1 MILLAALLLASAPP
15 TAADVQAVEKARVLA
30 PLTSYTRDGK
40 AYVEFAPTVETRNPV
55 CTSAADGAFD
65 CAFESRTS
73 DAFAPETARW
83 EPRRERLVHQ
93 NGCWRFAS
101 AAAAQ
106 PSAAPTDLPGQYRM
120 GGEPDV
126 ASFLM
131 LKPDGRFEYALS
143 AGALDEYAA
152 GTWSVDGNV
161 VRLTTQPKP
170 VPPEF
175 SAASEGRTD
184 TARLAIRIAAPGG
197 SGIAGIDLRVGFAA
211 GDPVESYTQE
221 DGWELPLSEARA
233 PLWVELSLPM
243 YGIAPKRFAIEAERA
258 NVRSFTL
265 VPHDLG
271 VVDFEDVSVERV
283 AGKIVIHRGSA
294 TQTYTRLGD

>member
-1 MILLAALLLASAPP
+1 MKALLALLLFAAAPPPSAP
-15 TAADVQAVEKARVLA
+15 A
-30 PLTSYTRDGK
+30 
-40 AYVEFAPTVETRNPV
+40 
-55 CTSAADGAFD
+55 
-65 CAFESRTS
+65 
-73 DAFAPETARW
+73 
-83 EPRRERLVHQ
+83 
-93 NGCWRFAS
+93 
-101 AAAAQ
+101 
-106 PSAAPTDLPGQYRM
+106 DLPGQYRM

-131 LKPDGRFEYALS
+131 LRADGRFEYGLS

-175 SAASEGRTD
+175 SAASEGRID

-211 GDPVESYTQE
+211 GDPVEGYTQE
-221 DGWELPLSEARA
+221 DGWELPLSETRT

-243 YGIAPKRFAIEAERA
+243 YGIAPKRFPIEAGRA
-258 NVRSFTL
+258 NLRAFTL
-265 VPHDLG
+265 VPNDFG
-271 VVDFEDVSVERV
+271 FVDFDGVAVEHVGNRLLMHRED
-283 AGKIVIHRGSA
+283 A
-294 TQTYTRLGD
+294 TLTYTRLGG